1 VICINQNIVV
11 AIVIVFAG
19 FFLSNSMAPSLNTI
33 YQSTQYLGIHTLLEL
48 VSAFIAFSVFSMVV
62 LMRDGLKEYHGK
74 FLLFVGLGFL
84 AVGGLGLLHALS
96 YPGMPEFITASSIQK
111 AIVLWLAAKYL
122 LAVLFLYA
130 IMRYKKGIFSS
141 PYLTQLAWAL
151 NLLVIGIALL
161 LAGPYLSLIPP
172 LYIDGQGM
180 TPLKKELEYGVT
192 FLYGLIL
199 LFFLRPQKWIKESVQ
214 INITCFLIFL
224 IGSEVALTVYGNY
237 RDAYNLLGH
246 LYKVI
251 AYYYLFKA
259 VYMAG
264 IVTHFYIL
272 SEMAKMSAALLQGQH
287 TIPEILEI
295 QMKKL
300 RELIPRLER
309 IIVYCKQ
316 SEDLYEVQYTWGRYI
331 EKFPIGRILYI
342 RDPLKVFGKELKVIP
357 RIGSLLLSLGFGNPE
372 SELQAYADK
381 INESLY
387 IPLMVD
393 GESHGFVLAHLFDP
407 ATPLSI
413 EDIEKA
419 TVFQQFASLAIDQA
433 KSREK
438 ITQLSYEDSLT
449 GLPNRRLF
457 FQALEDIY
465 YEANRYGTG
474 FGVISLDM
482 NRLKYLNDYF
492 GHEAG
497 DAALRLAGIQIR
509 AHIRQNDVPAR
520 LGGDEFAIVFRHMD
534 RKAVE
539 AKAAELQEAFY
550 SMDLPGYPTQ
560 KVSMAVGMA
569 TYPDDAQDIDG
580 LVRLADDRMYTNKR
594 RMHEQFA
601 ARERESLRIK
611 EEKTGD
617 N

>member
-1 VICINQNIVV
+1 VISINQSIVV
-11 AIVIVFAG
+11 AIVIVFLG
-19 FFLSNSMAPSLNTI
+19 FFLCNSMAHSLGNT
-33 YQSTQYLGIHTLLEL
+33 YNSTQYLGIHTLLEL
-48 VSAFIAFSVFSMVV
+48 LTSFIAFSIFSMVV
-62 LMRDGLKEYHGK
+62 LMRDGLKEYYGK

-96 YPGMPEFITASSIQK
+96 YPGMPELITVSSIQK
-111 AIVLWLAAKYL
+111 SLVLWLAAKYL
-122 LAVLFLYA
+122 IAILFLYA
-130 IMRYKKGIFSS
+130 IVRHKKGIFSS
-141 PYLTQLAWAL
+141 PYLTQFAWVL
-151 NLLVIGIALL
+151 NLLVISIALI
-161 LAGPYLSLIPP
+161 LAGPYLSMIPP

-180 TPLKKELEYGVT
+180 TPLKKELEYGVV
-192 FLYGLIL
+192 FLYSMIF

-224 IGSEVALTVYGNY
+224 IGSEVALTVYSNY
-237 RDAYNLLGH
+237 QDAYNLLGH

-272 SEMAKMSAALLQGQH
+272 SEMAKMSAALLQGH
-287 TIPEILEI
+287 HSIPEILDI

-300 RELIPRLER
+300 RELIPQLER

-316 SEDLYEVQYTWGRYI
+316 SEDLYEVQYTWGRFI
-331 EKFPIGRILYI
+331 ERFPIGRVLYI
-342 RDPLKVFGKELKVIP
+342 REPLKVFGKELKVIP
-357 RIGSLLLSLGFGNPE
+357 RIGSLLVSLGFGDPE
-372 SELQAYADK
+372 SELQTYVDK

-407 ATPLSI
+407 AKPLSV

-457 FQALEDIY
+457 FQALEDIF

-497 DAALRLAGIQIR
+497 DAALRLAGGQIR
-509 AHIRQNDVPAR
+509 AHIRQNDIPAR

-539 AKAAELQEAFY
+539 AKADELREAFY
-550 SMDLPGYPTQ
+550 AMDLPGYPGQ
-560 KVSMAVGMA
+560 KVSMAIGMA
-569 TYPDDAQDIDG
+569 TYPDDAKDIDG
-580 LVRLADDRMYTNKR
+580 LVRLADDRMYANKR

-601 ARERESLRIK
+601 AQERDDLHISEP
-611 EEKTGD
+611 
-617 N
+617 